1 MARKRTKV
9 AKQAQTLLVWLES
22 LDLPT
27 RVINALRRDLE
38 VVTGEREDEDG
49 GVLAGFDQTRF
60 IEELYQK
67 RGGQIGKV
75 PSVAASAIEALRAAI
90 PAPVSADEQNA
101 EQPAQG
107 VEAAAEAA
115 PEGTETPQEATAP
128 EEIDA
133 AAAAP
138 GVHKAV
144 DAGASPEG
152 VVEAAKPPA
161 DAAPAAVIEQAK
173 ASRAPKRRGRPP
185 RAAVDLVIAEEP
197 AGVLAAP
204 AKRRGRPR
212 RDEVASEGPAE
223 SPLRTRRARVTAAR
237 DAAPQAPAAPPA
249 ETPAPA
255 LNVPAA
261 PSAADPSFDVLLRL
275 WRELHPHGQRAA
287 MHFMADLLV
296 G

>member
-1 MARKRTKV
+1 MARKRTKA

-22 LDLPT
+22 LNLPT

-49 GVLAGFDQTRF
+49 GVLAGFDQARF
-60 IEELYQK
+60 TEELYQK
-67 RGGQIGKV
+67 RGGQVGRV
-75 PSVAASAIEALRAAI
+75 PSVAASAVEALRAAI

-101 EQPAQG
+101 EQPARG

-115 PEGTETPQEATAP
+115 PERVETPEEATAP

-133 AAAAP
+133 ATDAP
-138 GVHKAV
+138 GAQEEVVV
-144 DAGASPEG
+144 DVSAEP
-152 VVEAAKPPA
+152 VVEAAEPSA
-161 DAAPAAVIEQAK
+161 GAAPVAVTAQADT
-173 ASRAPKRRGRPP
+173 SPDPKRRGRPP
-185 RAAVDLVIAEEP
+185 RAAADLVTAGEP
-197 AGVLAAP
+197 AAVLAAP

-212 RDEVASEGPAE
+212 RDEVASEAPAE
-223 SPLRTRRARVTAAR
+223 LPPRTRRARVTAAR
-237 DAAPQAPAAPPA
+237 DPAPQAPAAPPA